1 MFMFLPCSLCYY
13 GYLMIC
19 DRCSS
24 SAILSPTLANI
35 KREGM
40 KSQLSFIFYL
50 KSLAFLCTNNERS
63 EGNNHM
69 ENSIEAP
76 LERGISEEVRKS
88 SPVLCTGQN

>member
-1 MFMFLPCSLCYY
+1 
-13 GYLMIC
+13 MIC

-50 KSLAFLCTNNERS
+50 KSLAFLCANNERS

-76 LERGISEEVRKS
+76 LERGIPEEVRKS